1 VAEYADACNL
11 FDAGAEALAAR
22 LEILGKHC
30 DDVGRDPR
38 DIEVT
43 VLSRLLLSKTGG
55 TSERGNR
62 VWTVHEAVEH
72 YGQLAEVGLDHVI
85 WTMPNV
91 ADDAAYTLVSEV
103 VRQLEPVRSGLR

>member
-1 VAEYADACNL
+1 MQARRLWPLASRSLASTATTL
-11 FDAGAEALAAR
+11 AGTT
-22 LEILGKHC
+22 
-30 DDVGRDPR
+30 R

-62 VWTVHEAVEH
+62 IWTVDEAVEH

-85 WTMPNV
+85 WTLPNV
-91 ADDAAYTLVSEV
+91 ADDTAYTLVSDV